1 MRSVRQIALVSC
13 TILVI
18 TSVLWPQ
25 SIPESSQLDASLA
38 AVLHKNHF
46 TGRVQS
52 SLQRRLGRS
61 LNLELANLGRLLWFD
76 TITGLNNDNTCGGC
90 HSPTNGFGDT
100 QSIAIGIQNN
110 GVVGPDRRGPRNM
123 RRTPTAAN
131 SAFFPNLMWN
141 SRFASLSGNP
151 FDNSSGLR
159 FPQPEGL
166 TLSYLPHL
174 LVAQAFIPPT
184 ERTEVAGFE
193 FSGDNEAI
201 RAEVLRR
208 LNSNSAYRTLFGQ
221 VFPEVHTGTPINFD
235 MFGRAIAEFEFSLI
249 FADAPLDRFARG
261 DRNAMTAPQKR
272 GALLFFGRA
281 GCVSCHSVA
290 GHPTKCSATLKTTSR
305 ARRKLCLVLRTT
317 ISMALKPTKTLA
329 LRKSPAIRQTVTN
342 SAHRRCATCHCSP
355 PSSITARSPAWK
367 MRCGITLI
375 PESRRS
381 SILQPASI
389 SMRISSDPPAPSS
402 LCCNALI
409 RG

>member
-1 MRSVRQIALVSC
+1 M
-13 TILVI
+13 
-18 TSVLWPQ
+18 
-25 SIPESSQLDASLA
+25 
-38 AVLHKNHF
+38 
-46 TGRVQS
+46 
-52 SLQRRLGRS
+52 
-61 LNLELANLGRLLWFD
+61 
-76 TITGLNNDNTCGGC
+76 
-90 HSPTNGFGDT
+90 
-100 QSIAIGIQNN
+100 
-110 GVVGPDRRGPRNM
+110 
-123 RRTPTAAN
+123 
-131 SAFFPNLMWN
+131 
-141 SRFASLSGNP
+141 
-151 FDNSSGLR
+151 
-159 FPQPEGL
+159 
-166 TLSYLPHL
+166 
-174 LVAQAFIPPT
+174 
-184 ERTEVAGFE
+184 
-193 FSGDNEAI
+193 
-201 RAEVLRR
+201 LRR

-290 GHPTKCSATLKTTSR
+290 GQSNEMFSDFKDHVAGTPQI
-305 ARRKLCLVLRTT
+305 VPRTT
-317 ISMALKPTKTLA
+317 NNNFDGPQANEDFG